1 MFDLDWAGL
10 FMPSV
15 SVVEI
20 FIRGTLIYLMLLALL
35 RFTPNRMSGTIGVTD
50 LLLIVLLANAVQ
62 NSLVAGHES
71 LTDGAVLVLT
81 IITWSFT
88 LNWLG
93 YRFPRIQRL
102 ITPAPLPLVKDG
114 HVFQRNMRK
123 ELITEGELMTQ
134 LREQGVDDIAKVK
147 MAHME
152 GDGRISVVV
161 RDGYNTTSR
170 PDRRTG

>member
-1 MFDLDWAGL
+1 MFNLDWAGL

-71 LTDGAVLVLT
+71 ITDGAVLVLT
-81 IITWSFT
+81 IIGWSFT

-93 YRFPRIQRL
+93 YHFPRIQRL

-114 HVFQRNMRK
+114 RLFQRNMRK

-134 LREQGVDDIAKVK
+134 LREQGVDDISKVK

-161 RDGYNTTSR
+161 RDGQATTST

>member
-1 MFDLDWAGL
+1 MFDLDWAAL

-71 LTDGAVLVLT
+71 ITDGAVLVLT
-81 IITWSFT
+81 IIVWSFT

-93 YRFPRIQRL
+93 FRFPRFQRL

-114 HVFQRNMRK
+114 RMFQRNMRK

-134 LREQGVDDIAKVK
+134 LREQGVDDISKVK

-161 RDGYNTTSR
+161 RDGLGTTST